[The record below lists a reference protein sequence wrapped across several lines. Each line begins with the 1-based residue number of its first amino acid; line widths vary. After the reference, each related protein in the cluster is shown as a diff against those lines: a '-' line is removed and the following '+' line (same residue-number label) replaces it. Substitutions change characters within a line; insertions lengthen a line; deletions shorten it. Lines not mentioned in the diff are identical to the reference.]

1 MWFATIIYNIEAERM
16 QSFFP
21 YNLLKKY
28 ITPPLQQQNKQIVSQ
43 SGFRVGLII
52 SQSGFSHKVQP
63 R

>member
-1 MWFATIIYNIEAERM
+1 M